1 MTSKVRIKAGAI
13 EVEFEG
19 SEDYMKDELPAL
31 VELLYSLSPTDDLA
45 QEEEGESDELAASI
59 DQTKQKLQMTTNTI
73 ASKLSVKVGN
83 DLVIAA
89 CAHLTFVKGA
99 DTFTRANILAEMKL
113 ASNYFKATMRKNL
126 SSSLKTLINQGKILE
141 TAKDTYALDAALK
154 IQLGTQLNAS

>member
-1 MTSKVRIKAGAI
+1 MTSKVKIKAGTI

-19 SEDYMKDELPAL
+19 SEDYMKEELPGL
-31 VELLYSLSPTDDLA
+31 VELLYSLSPTD
-45 QEEEGESDELAASI
+45 QSSEEEGESEELEAST
-59 DQTKQKLQMTTNTI
+59 DKSKQKLQMTTNTI
-73 ASKLSVKVGN
+73 ASKLSVKTGN
-83 DLVIAA
+83 DLVIAS

-99 DTFTRANILAEMKL
+99 DTFTRGNILAEMKL